1 VFDVGFPELVLVFII
16 GLLVLGPE
24 RLPKVAAEIGKWVG
38 RARRTA
44 TELRRQ
50 LEREIELNDIQPPP
64 PAAKTPAQQDAD
76 ASADAATAT
85 EAGPSAAP
93 PEAGETASSAEPP
106 PPEPAAEPAADE
118 QAVAKPDG
126 TTTDEATERS
136 PRA

>member
-64 PAAKTPAQQDAD
+64 PPPASHTTAQQEAE
-76 ASADAATAT
+76 ASADAAAT
-85 EAGPSAAP
+85 TDTSTSAP
-93 PEAGETASSAEPP
+93 PAGASDASSSAEPQP
-106 PPEPAAEPAADE
+106 SPAAEP
-118 QAVAKPDG
+118 V
-126 TTTDEATERS
+126 TDEATERS
-136 PRA
+136 PRP